1 MELSKSTVQE
11 LLVEEGKVA
20 AETIQFIVIRL
31 GEEQYGIDI
40 RSIDNIVRMQSITRI
55 PKMPAFLKGV
65 INLRGEVIPVI
76 SMRLKMDL
84 DDDVITK
91 ATRILVLKLEQEGNV
106 GFLVDEVKEV
116 VTLSV
121 NEIEKIT
128 YNAKEEKS
136 SLINAV
142 GKHNGELISLFD
154 LSANR
159 FHGEHELRAGY

>member
-1 MELSKSTVQE
+1 MELTKGTVQE
-11 LLVEEGKVA
+11 LLAEEGKA
-20 AETIQFIVIRL
+20 AVETIQYIVIRL

-65 INLRGEVIPVI
+65 INMRGEVIPVI

-84 DDDVITK
+84 EDDVITK
-91 ATRILVLKLEQEGNV
+91 ATRIIVLKLEQEGNV
-106 GFLVDEVKEV
+106 GILVDEVKEV
-116 VTLSV
+116 VSLSA

-154 LSANR
+154 LSAISLEGN
-159 FHGEHELRAGY
+159 

>member
-1 MELSKSTVQE
+1 MELGKSTVQE
-11 LLVEEGKVA
+11 LLVEEGKA
-20 AETIQFIVIRL
+20 AGETIQYIVIRL
-31 GEEQYGIDI
+31 GEERYGIDI

-65 INLRGEVIPVI
+65 INMRGEVIPVI

-84 DDDVITK
+84 EDDVITK
-91 ATRILVLKLEQEGNV
+91 ATRIIVLKLEQEGNV
-106 GFLVDEVKEV
+106 GILVDEVKEV
-116 VTLSV
+116 VSLSV

-154 LSANR
+154 LSAISLEGN
-159 FHGEHELRAGY
+159 

>member
-1 MELSKSTVQE
+1 MELSKSTVQD
-11 LLVEEGKVA
+11 LLEEEGKA
-20 AETIQFIVIRL
+20 AVETIQFIVIRL

-40 RSIDNIVRMQSITRI
+40 RSIDNIVRMQPITRI

-84 DDDVITK
+84 ADDVITK
-91 ATRILVLKLEQEGNV
+91 ATRIIVLKLEQEGNV

-116 VTLSV
+116 VTLTV

-136 SLINAV
+136 NLINAV

-154 LSANR
+154 LSAISLEGN
-159 FHGEHELRAGY
+159 

>member
-1 MELSKSTVQE
+1 MELGNSTVQE
-11 LLVEEGKVA
+11 LLVEEGKA
-20 AETIQFIVIRL
+20 AGETIQYIVIRL

-65 INLRGEVIPVI
+65 INMRGEVIPVI

-84 DDDVITK
+84 EDDVITK
-91 ATRILVLKLEQEGNV
+91 ATRIIVLKLEQEGNV
-106 GFLVDEVKEV
+106 GILVDEVKEV
-116 VTLSV
+116 VSLSV

-154 LSANR
+154 LSVISLEGN
-159 FHGEHELRAGY
+159 

>member
-1 MELSKSTVQE
+1 MEVGKSTVQE
-11 LLVEEGKVA
+11 LLVEEGKA
-20 AETIQFIVIRL
+20 AGETIQYIVIRL

-65 INLRGEVIPVI
+65 INMRGEVIPVI

-84 DDDVITK
+84 EDDVITK
-91 ATRILVLKLEQEGNV
+91 ATRIIVLKLEQEGNV
-106 GFLVDEVKEV
+106 GILVDEVKEV
-116 VTLSV
+116 VSLSA

-136 SLINAV
+136 NLINAV

-154 LSANR
+154 LSVISLEGN
-159 FHGEHELRAGY
+159 

>member
-1 MELSKSTVQE
+1 MELGNSMVQE
-11 LLVEEGKVA
+11 LPVEEEKVVA
-20 AETIQFIVIRL
+20 QAVQYIVIRL

-65 INLRGEVIPVI
+65 INMRGEVIPVI

-84 DDDVITK
+84 EDDVITK
-91 ATRILVLKLEQEGNV
+91 ATRIIVLKLEQEGNV
-106 GFLVDEVKEV
+106 GILVDEVKEV
-116 VTLSV
+116 VSLSV

-142 GKHNGELISLFD
+142 GKHNGDLISLFD
-154 LSANR
+154 LSAINLE
-159 FHGEHELRAGY
+159 GN

>member
-1 MELSKSTVQE
+1 MELSRSTVNE
-11 LLVEEGKVA
+11 LLEEEGKAV

-55 PKMPAFLKGV
+55 PKMPAYLKGV
-65 INLRGEVIPVI
+65 INMRGEVIPVI
-76 SMRLKMDL
+76 SMRRKMEL
-84 DDDVITK
+84 EDDVITK
-91 ATRILVLKLEQEGNV
+91 ATRIIVLKLEQEGNV

-128 YNAKEEKS
+128 YNAKDEKS

-154 LSANR
+154 LSAISLEGN
-159 FHGEHELRAGY
+159 